1 MQRNNGFKVFL
12 ALSIFAGLS
21 WIAQPTRADEPFKI
35 TQELDQ
41 EGFFK
46 VTEDVY
52 LKTLLTGGTRPT
64 VLIIPSSAGT
74 RGRYLGHIERK
85 WGRQLNRWGYNAVII
100 DYYTARGMKNGE
112 GSGGIPW
119 PPFDVRIKDVNHA
132 ISFIKGQQWHNG
144 SLGVI
149 GFSKGGG
156 MVIELAKHPTADI
169 KAGVGLYPCCGC
181 SAPRS
186 DPEFDVQLHIG
197 KNDELSL
204 PELCEVSKKDRY
216 SIFEYDGAT
225 HGFDVNRPGGDQ
237 LVQGG
242 PKGSY
247 FLKYN
252 PEAAELSSERTREF
266 FASRLK

>member
-1 MQRNNGFKVFL
+1 MKRHILLKFISVLLVVSGVYWTTQK
-12 ALSIFAGLS
+12 AHAEES
-21 WIAQPTRADEPFKI
+21 FKI
-35 TQELDQ
+35 TQEVDQ
-41 EGFFK
+41 DGFFK

-52 LKTLLTGGTRPT
+52 LKNLLPGGARPT
-64 VLIIPSSAGT
+64 ILMIPSSGGA
-74 RGRYLGHIERK
+74 RGRSLGYLERK
-85 WGRQLNRWGYNAVII
+85 WGRQLNSWGYNAVII

-112 GSGGIPW
+112 GGGGLPW
-119 PPFDVRIKDVNHA
+119 PPFDVRLKDVQHA
-132 ISFIKGQQWHNG
+132 IAYIKSQHWHNG

-156 MVIELAKHPTADI
+156 VVIELAKHPTADI

-204 PELCEVSKKDRY
+204 PELCEVNKKDRY
-216 SIFEYDGAT
+216 SIFEYEDAT
-225 HGFDVNRPGGDQ
+225 HAFDINRPGGDQ
-237 LVQGG
+237 LVNGG

-247 FLKYN
+247 FLRYN
-252 PEAAELSSERTREF
+252 PKAAEMSSHRTREF
-266 FASRLK
+266 FAARLK

>member
-1 MQRNNGFKVFL
+1 MRL
-12 ALSIFAGLS
+12 ANTWTVVSVLIVLLNFPFFRMPSHA
-21 WIAQPTRADEPFKI
+21 ADPFKI

-52 LKTLLTGGTRPT
+52 LKTLLPGGTRPT
-64 VLIIPSSAGT
+64 VLIIPSSGGT
-74 RGRYLGHIERK
+74 RGRYLGHMERK

-100 DYYTARGMKNGE
+100 DYYTARGLKSGE
-112 GSGGIPW
+112 GSGGMPW
-119 PPFDVRIKDVNHA
+119 PPFDVRLKDVAHA
-132 ISFIKGQQWHNG
+132 ISYLKSQQWHNG

-156 MVIELAKHPTADI
+156 VVIELAKHPTSDI

-237 LVQGG
+237 LMQGG

-247 FLKYN
+247 FLRYN
-252 PEAAELSSERTREF
+252 PEAAELSSQRTREF
-266 FASRLK
+266 FASRLR